1 MECADIRRHLSEYI
15 DNECTEEIRKSV
27 ASHLEECDDC
37 RREYEQLLALSQR
50 IRRLPVQELPFD
62 FAAVMAERLQEE
74 ERLRP
79 RRKPIYKRGWAR
91 AIELCACLV
100 LVLGLAGLGSHIF
113 KGAGSADRAPME
125 QAYLAESGG
134 AKMDSSYDVN
144 EALSEAPEAVE
155 EEAVSADETASDSSA
170 LSAAA
175 DQAELERKIVKNWSL
190 DLEVDDFDAAWQ
202 EIERVAASY
211 GGYVVSGYTNGSSD
225 DPYRSG
231 FISIRVAADQA
242 EQAVEEISALGELL
256 TNDFSSKDVT
266 SDYYDLAARLTAYEA
281 QEQRLLEMYDA
292 ANSVAEM
299 LEIEDQL
306 GTVRAEIESLQG
318 TINYYDQLTALS
330 LIEIYLHT
338 PSDYGQGLEP
348 KGWDGFTGKLKTNFL
363 TGLNNTLDG
372 LAGLLVWLARALP
385 FLIVLAVV
393 VIVAVTLIRRRRA
406 KPKK

>member
-15 DNECTEEIRKSV
+15 DNECTDEIRESV

-37 RREYEQLLALSQR
+37 RREYEQLLALSER
-50 IRRLPVQELPFD
+50 IRRLPQQELPFD
-62 FAAVMAERLQEE
+62 FAAAMAQRLQEE

-100 LVLGLAGLGSHIF
+100 LVLGLAGLGSHML
-113 KGAGSADRAPME
+113 KGAVSADRAPME
-125 QAYLAESGG
+125 QAYVAESSG
-134 AKMDSSYDVN
+134 AVMDGSYEMN
-144 EALSEAPEAVE
+144 SEAPEAME
-155 EEAVSADETASDSSA
+155 EEAVMAEDSASA
-170 LSAAA
+170 SAA
-175 DQAELERKIVKNWSL
+175 DRAEIERKIVKNWSL

-202 EIERVAASY
+202 EIERVAAEY
-211 GGYVVSGYTNGSSD
+211 GGYVVSGYTNGSAD

-231 FISIRVAADQA
+231 HISIRVAADKA
-242 EQAVEEISALGELL
+242 EQAVDEISALGELQ
-256 TNDFSSKDVT
+256 TNDFSSQDVT

-281 QEQRLLEMYDA
+281 QEQRLLEMYGA
-292 ANSVAEM
+292 ANSVEEM
-299 LEIEDQL
+299 LEIEEQL
-306 GTVRAEIESLQG
+306 TAVRAEIESLQG

-348 KGWDGFTGKLKTNFL
+348 KGWDGFKGKMKSNFL

-372 LAGLLVWLARALP
+372 MAGILVWLARALP
-385 FLIVLAVV
+385 FLIVLALVIVV
-393 VIVAVTLIRRRRA
+393 VIALIRRRRA

>member
-15 DNECTEEIRKSV
+15 DNECTDEIRKSV

-62 FAAVMAERLQEE
+62 FAAVMTERLQEE

-100 LVLGLAGLGSHIF
+100 LVLGLAGLGSHML
-113 KGAGSADRAPME
+113 KGAGSADRAPLE

-134 AKMDSSYDVN
+134 AMDSSYDMN
-144 EALSEAPEAVE
+144 SEAPAAME
-155 EEAVSADETASDSSA
+155 EEAVLAEDSASAASA
-170 LSAAA
+170 LPADT
-175 DQAELERKIVKNWSL
+175 DQAEIERKIVKNWSL
-190 DLEVDDFDAAWQ
+190 DLEVEDFDAAWQ
-202 EIERVAASY
+202 EIERIAASY
-211 GGYVVSGYTNGSSD
+211 GGYVVSGYTNGSAD

-231 FISIRVAADQA
+231 HISIRVAADRA
-242 EQAVEEISALGELL
+242 EQAVDEISALGELE
-256 TNDFSSKDVT
+256 TNDFSSQDVT

-306 GTVRAEIESLQG
+306 GTVRAQIESLQG
-318 TINYYDQLTALS
+318 SINYYDQLTALS

-348 KGWDGFTGKLKTNFL
+348 KGWDGFKGKMKSNFL

-372 LAGLLVWLARALP
+372 LAGILVWLARALP